1 MTLRILQIC
10 PHDASPFGELC
21 RRYEMAAASLG
32 IETTT
37 VFLGATDG
45 TIEVPVSVNYLDVPD
60 LADTAAIRQK
70 LATYSKQQWDL
81 VICHRYRTYWAVA
94 RSALATN
101 PCVTVAHE
109 FGMMSRWQRRLSRS
123 VFARGFQ
130 FAGVSPEVA
139 GELVRNAHAEP
150 LVLPNVLDIA
160 ASADALLDRPAAL
173 SALKLP
179 PGPLTVGVVG
189 RIHYK
194 KRPQLS
200 AAAFA
205 LFAAKNP
212 HSRLV
217 FVGGGNTQALPQA
230 DNIHYLGQ
238 VPQAQNYFKAFDV
251 LLHPVQIEAFGMVVL
266 EAMYAGVPVVTLPQG
281 GPKYVLRELGVY
293 PNHDS
298 PRGFAD
304 ALSQAILR
312 DRKELLEK
320 GQLRAQQHF
329 SIAALARALD
339 HLLTLYK
346 KVVHPPAGS

>member
-1 MTLRILQIC
+1 MTRRILQIC
-10 PHDASPFGELC
+10 PHDSSPFGELC
-21 RRYEMAAASLG
+21 RRYELAAASLG

-37 VFLGATDG
+37 VFLGETDG
-45 TIEVPVSVNYLDVPD
+45 TKEVPVSVNYLNVLD

-94 RSALATN
+94 RSALANN
-101 PCVTVAHE
+101 PCVAVAHE
-109 FGMMSRWQRRLSRS
+109 FGMMSRWQRRLSRG

-139 GELVRNAHAEP
+139 GKLVRNARQEP

-173 SALKLP
+173 SALNLP
-179 PGPLTVGVVG
+179 PGPLTIGVVG

-205 LFAAKNP
+205 LFAARNP
-212 HSRLV
+212 DARLV
-217 FVGGGNTQALPQA
+217 FVGGGNVHGLPHA

-238 VPQAQNYFKAFDV
+238 VPQAQNYFKAFDI

-281 GPKYVLRELGVY
+281 GPKYVLDELGVY
-293 PNHDS
+293 PSQDS
-298 PRGFAD
+298 PQGFAD
-304 ALSQAILR
+304 GLDRAVLL

-329 SIAALARALD
+329 SIAALARSLD
-339 HLLTLYK
+339 HLFT
-346 KVVHPPAGS
+346 VHKNAHRPPAGS